1 MYWDTHGRGSA
12 SRFGPGTTCKRPILG
27 RRTILGRFLGPRAA
41 DSRPAPGQIG
51 GRAARTYGPLRA
63 AFPGIAL
70 RACRCCVACG

>member
-1 MYWDTHGRGSA
+1 MGDGLGCA
-12 SRFGPGTTCKRPILG
+12 APVPPGLRPKMG